1 MDYTARLRG
10 IIRDFALTKGGTFV
24 VLSED
29 TIFVKMLQ
37 SALIKQLAI
46 PQFHVN
52 FVKGI
57 EALMGQLPICDVKGA
72 TPFVIIEQ
80 ILHGRRHDQ
89 YVKKIKEQ
97 APNCKIIVLANEITR
112 DSLALLYELG
122 ADNTIVKPLSIN
134 TLVEKIAN
142 AIEPP
147 ARLGKLMD
155 QARQLLTDG
164 NAHAALSV
172 TDSILAIKPDSAT
185 GLMLRGDAL
194 RDLGQHN
201 EAILQYQQAMDTAQ
215 LFVAPVQ
222 RLAEHYATLGD
233 TKRELHYLQKLDALS
248 PLNYERKIDLG
259 KASLVMG
266 LQDSAHKYLDDAV
279 RIAGQGDSRLL
290 SDAASKLARACMEQ
304 YPEACERHL
313 RTIVDM
319 GGNAPV
325 AAIADIW
332 NRLGI
337 SLRRQGRWAD
347 AVAEYGK
354 AIQRVP
360 NDENLHFNKAL
371 AEADGQQYIAA
382 ADSLVNAIRINPA
395 FGKQDAAVAARIG
408 RIFQLAGDKDK
419 AKEYTALSHE
429 LDIQRIQGPK

>member
-1 MDYTARLRG
+1 MDYAARLRG
-10 IIRDFALTKGGTFV
+10 IIRDFALSKGGTFFI
-24 VLSED
+24 LSED

-52 FVKGI
+52 FVKSI
-57 EALMGQLPICDVKGA
+57 EALLGQLPTCDVKGA
-72 TPFVIIEQ
+72 TPFVIVEQ
-80 ILHGRRHDQ
+80 FLNGRRHDQ
-89 YVKKIKEQ
+89 YVKKIKEL

-112 DSLALLYELG
+112 DNLALLYELG
-122 ADNTIVKPLSIN
+122 ADNTIVKPLSLN

-155 QARQLLTDG
+155 QARQLLADG
-164 NAHAALSV
+164 NANAALSV
-172 TDSILAIKPDSAT
+172 TDSILDIKPDSAT

-194 RDLGQHN
+194 RDLGRPN

-215 LFVAPVQ
+215 LFVTPVQ

-290 SDAASKLARACMEQ
+290 SEAASKLARACMEQ

-313 RTIVDM
+313 RTIVDL
-319 GGNAPV
+319 GGKAPIT
-325 AAIADIW
+325 AIADIW

-337 SLRRQGRWAD
+337 SLRRQGKWAD
-347 AVAEYGK
+347 AVIEYGK

-382 ADSLVNAIRINPA
+382 ADSLAKVLRINPA
-395 FGKQDAAVAARIG
+395 FGRHDAAVAARIG
-408 RIFQLAGDKDK
+408 RIFQLAGDEEK
-419 AKEYTALSHE
+419 ANEYTALSSE
-429 LDIQRIQGPK
+429 LGIQKIEGPK